1 MKRPRCAAG
10 ILAVILAALA
20 PPAGADAAGLFLRR
34 GEDGGERHAIPPE
47 AVRVFCFE
55 GRPAHVHAT
64 ADRIAVDYRSSSTPL
79 SGAVFDAATGR
90 LLRRCTFL
98 DGWPD
103 VRPEPFGPPPP
114 PRARPDRTAQQVVAS
129 AEFGGRTFRAI
140 RPADLLPDAARN
152 TPSAELNKRFGRWT
166 VVLTLLNEQCRV
178 EVGQGGEARRY
189 TVADGLAGNIVTHL
203 AAGAGGLWAACMDVW
218 DDAKKDWG
226 LGGLCRYDPAKD
238 RWVQVHRIAGR
249 PVRHVTLLQA
259 VGGDLWVG
267 FREGA
272 GVVGDTIF
280 FGMGMAVGHYR
291 PRATAIVLARLRD
304 GKYAAWSRPPRAD
317 GLPDTWPDKAK
328 EPTEAPSNLAA
339 VDDTVLLCST
349 TRSRRWSS
357 GWEPA
362 RDAAFSSL
370 DLRAGTWRLFESGK
384 DLTAERLTGM
394 HVQAGHVLARS
405 EADVWL
411 WDRSA
416 SRWRVLATDREL
428 KNPQFGALAV
438 VGDGLWVGYT
448 AWGWGHSLG
457 GRQGISR
464 YDEKAGRWTYMPPKQ
479 LGTSA
484 DVCSIVEGPGGGV
497 WVLFR
502 PRGWAYGGAAGLQGG
517 YIPPGASS
525 RPGLGCWADGKWR
538 FPAEVPGVPTTLERT
553 RKGPNGIE
561 KWTVEAPIQQIVRAG
576 GVLAVR
582 NETGVYLGP
591 KTWRRIVAGGVE
603 RIACAADGKALLVF
617 RPRVASEGRRLRHE
631 RGTCDPATGRLS
643 FELLPEDFQPNQLEA
658 DSPVLGYPVLG
669 YGDREAVG
677 RWGCARPKWGPLV
690 TDEYVP
696 VPTTR
701 PGRWLVGPIRTGQM
715 HRAVETP
722 HAVWIVSEGQLTH
735 LDRKALD
742 AAIARAAPG
751 GERGKQR

>member
-1 MKRPRCAAG
+1 MTPPRPAAAT
-10 ILAVILAALA
+10 LAALVAALA
-20 PPAGADAAGLFLRR
+20 PTAGADGPGLFLRR
-34 GEDGGERHAIPPE
+34 GEGEGERHAIPRE

-64 ADRIAVDYRSSSTPL
+64 ADHIAVDYRGGSTPL
-79 SGAVFDAATGR
+79 SGMVFDAGTGK
-90 LLRRCTFL
+90 LLRRWTFL

-114 PRARPDRTAQQVVAS
+114 RRRRADRAALRVVAS
-129 AEFGGRTFRAI
+129 AEFAGKTFRAV
-140 RPADLLPDAARN
+140 RPGDMLGEAARN
-152 TPSAELNKRFGRWT
+152 TPWVELNKRFGRWT
-166 VVLTLLNEQCRV
+166 TVLTLLNEQCRV
-178 EVGQGGEARRY
+178 EVGQGGETRRY
-189 TVADGLAGNIVTHL
+189 TTADGLAGNIVTHL
-203 AAGAGGLWAACMDVW
+203 AAGAGGVWAACRDIW
-218 DDAKKDWG
+218 DDASKDWG
-226 LGGLCRYDPAKD
+226 LGGLCRYDAAKD
-238 RWVQVHRIAGR
+238 RWMQVQRIAGR

-272 GVVGDTIF
+272 GVVGDTVF

-304 GKYAAWSRPPRAD
+304 GKWTAWSRPPRAD
-317 GLPDTWPDKAK
+317 GLPDTWPDKSK
-328 EPTEAPSNLAA
+328 DPTEAPSSLAA

-349 TRSRRWSS
+349 TRSRRRSS
-357 GWEPA
+357 DWQPA

-370 DLRAGTWRLFESGK
+370 ELPTGTWRCFESGK

-394 HVQAGHVLARS
+394 HVQAGHVLAVS

-416 SRWRVLATDREL
+416 RRWRVLATGHDL
-428 KNPQFGALAV
+428 KNPQFGAVAA
-438 VGDGLWVGYT
+438 VGDELWVGYT

-484 DVCSIVEGPGGGV
+484 DVCSIVAGPAGDA

-517 YIPPGASS
+517 YVPPGAPS
-525 RPGLGCWADGKWR
+525 RPGLGCWARGKWR
-538 FPAEVPGVPTTLERT
+538 FPAEVPGVPTTVERT

-561 KWTVEAPIQQIVRAG
+561 KWTVEAPIRQIVRAG

-582 NETGVYLGP
+582 NETGVYVGP
-591 KTWRRIVAGGVE
+591 KPWRRIVAGGVE

-617 RPRVASEGRRLRHE
+617 RALAASEGRRLRYE
-631 RGTCDPATGRLS
+631 RGTFDPATGRLT
-643 FELLPEDFQPNQLEA
+643 FEPLPEDFEPNQLDS
-658 DSPVLGYPVLG
+658 DSPVLGY
-669 YGDREAVG
+669 DRGEAVG
-677 RWGCARPKWGPLV
+677 RWGCARLKWGPVV
-690 TDEYVP
+690 TDEYVRVP
-696 VPTTR
+696 VKK
-701 PGRWLVGPIRTGQM
+701 PGQWFVGPIRTGYM
-715 HRAVETP
+715 HRAIETP
-722 HAVWIVSEGQLTH
+722 RAVWIVSEGQLTR
-735 LDRKALD
+735 LDRKRL
-742 AAIARAAPG
+742 
-751 GERGKQR
+751 GEWFGHSDG